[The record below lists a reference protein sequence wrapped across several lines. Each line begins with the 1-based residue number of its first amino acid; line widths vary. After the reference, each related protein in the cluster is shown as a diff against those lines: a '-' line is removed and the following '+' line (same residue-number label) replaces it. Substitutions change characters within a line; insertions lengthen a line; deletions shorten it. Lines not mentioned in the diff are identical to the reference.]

1 MRIMCWVDFFSFLFM
16 FTFRLIV
23 TAAIEVFKPLRI
35 AESISPI
42 PKYSTNN
49 YIYQLHL
56 STSHSTFNI
65 IVLKVG

>member
-1 MRIMCWVDFFSFLFM
+1 M